1 MSNIITAPKAT
12 SPLSVWLS
20 YLEHLHSSAIDM
32 GLERVGEVGK
42 ILNVLRPAP
51 KVITVSGTNGKGT
64 TCHMLESIL
73 MASGLKVGVYSSPHL
88 VRYTERVRIQGKELS
103 EGAFC
108 EVFAEI
114 EQARG
119 DISLTFFEYGT
130 LAALKLFQQAQLDVV
145 ILEVGLGGRLDATNI
160 VDADIA
166 AITSIALDHTDW
178 LGADREHIG
187 HEKAGIFRANH
198 YAVVGEPDMP
208 QSIAQV
214 ADEKHATLFCRGAD
228 WSFAIDGSHWH
239 WHCAD
244 CEFDTLPI
252 PNIPLANAATAMG
265 VIRCL
270 LKSDD
275 NVSQAITHQSIIE
288 GMSRAQLPG
297 RFQVI
302 SQHPLV
308 IFDVAHN
315 PHAAGYLAEKLSQ
328 LPRKSDTKVRIVVG
342 MLGDKDIAGT
352 LACLMPLTDSWY
364 VAPLNEFRGA
374 SADVLAQHLENPS
387 VFESVE
393 TAWKQAMSD
402 ANPNDIVVV
411 CGSFHTVAHVMEL
424 LEKES
429 VGGE

>member
-20 YLEHLHSSAIDM
+20 YHEHLHSSAIDM
-32 GLERVGEVGK
+32 GLERVAQVGK
-42 ILNVLRPAP
+42 ILDVLRPAP

-73 MASGLKVGVYSSPHL
+73 IASGLKVGVYSSPHL

-103 EGAFC
+103 ESAFC
-108 EVFAEI
+108 EVFAQI

-187 HEKAGIFRANH
+187 REKAGIFRAQH
-198 YAVVGEPDMP
+198 YGVVGEPDMP
-208 QSIAQV
+208 QSIADV
-214 ADEKHATLFCRGAD
+214 ANEKHTKLFQRGAD
-228 WSFAIDGSHWH
+228 WSFSVDGDSWH
-239 WHCAD
+239 WRCAD
-244 CEFDTLPI
+244 RQFEQLPI
-252 PNIPLANAATAMG
+252 PNIPLANAATAMA
-265 VIRCL
+265 VVRCL
-270 LKSDD
+270 LQSNDK
-275 NVSQAITHQSIIE
+275 VSQGITQQSIVD

-302 SQHPLV
+302 SHQPLV

-315 PHAAGYLAEKLSQ
+315 PHAAGYLTEKLAQ
-328 LPRKSDTKVRIVVG
+328 LPRQSDTTVRIVVG

-352 LACLMPLTDSWY
+352 LACLAKQADKWY

-374 SADVLAQHLENPS
+374 KADVLAQYLDAPA
-387 VFESVE
+387 VFDSVE
-393 TAWKQAMSD
+393 QAWQQAMLD
-402 ANPNDIVVV
+402 AKANDIVVV
-411 CGSFHTVAHVMEL
+411 CGSFHTVAHVMEI

-429 VGGE
+429 VGG

>member
-1 MSNIITAPKAT
+1 MSNIITAPQAT

-32 GLERVGEVGK
+32 GLERVGKVGQL
-42 ILNVLRPAP
+42 LNVLRPAP

-88 VRYTERVRIQGKELS
+88 VHYTERVRIQGKELS
-103 EGAFC
+103 PADFC
-108 EVFAEI
+108 QVFAEI
-114 EQARG
+114 EQTRG

-187 HEKAGIFRANH
+187 HEKAGIFRKNH

-208 QSIAQV
+208 LSIAQV
-214 ADEKHATLFCRGAD
+214 AQQKQAKLFRRGVD
-228 WSFAIDGSHWH
+228 WSFSIDGDHWH
-239 WHCAD
+239 WHSAD
-244 CEFDTLPI
+244 KQFEKLPI
-252 PNIPLANAATAMG
+252 PNIPLANAGTAMA

-270 LKSDD
+270 LKTNDK
-275 NVSQAITHQSIIE
+275 VSQGITHQSIVE
-288 GMSRAQLPG
+288 GMSKAQLPG
-297 RFQVI
+297 RFQII

-315 PHAAGYLAEKLSQ
+315 PHAAGYLAEKLAQ
-328 LPRKSDTKVRIVVG
+328 LPRYSDTKVRIVVG

-352 LACLMPLTDSWY
+352 LACLSPQADQWY

-374 SADVLAQHLENPS
+374 SAQVLAQHLDYPA
-387 VFESVE
+387 VFDSVE
-393 TAWKQAMSD
+393 QAWQQAISE
-402 ANPNDIVVV
+402 AQKNDIVVV

-429 VGGE
+429 ASGK